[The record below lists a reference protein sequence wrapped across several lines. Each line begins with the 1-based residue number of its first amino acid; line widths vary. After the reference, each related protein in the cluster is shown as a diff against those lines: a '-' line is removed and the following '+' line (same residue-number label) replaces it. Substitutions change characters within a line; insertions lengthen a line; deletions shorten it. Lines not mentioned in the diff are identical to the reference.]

1 MFPWIALIIAL
12 ALFCARA
19 RLLATECALLSTSSA
34 ALAQEPAAT
43 EEICAAFQRIR
54 QAPERVTVALRTYA
68 LLCTLIGAP
77 LGTLAGG
84 CLIHEALFRPLR
96 WPSATA
102 LDLAIALGLSCM
114 ATALVAFVFE
124 LTARSLAQVNPART
138 ALRRAGRAEH
148 ISRLLSPFLRLST
161 RIVHALL
168 RPLGIQVQLTPP
180 RPPLEELER
189 LLAEAA
195 RGPELDGQAP
205 RLIHNI
211 FEMNDR
217 IVRDIIVP
225 RTQVVAIDVAS
236 PPQEILPILAEHG
249 HSRMPVY
256 RGEIDNIVGI
266 LHTRDLVPML
276 QCPELIVV
284 EDALRPAF
292 FVPWSKPLG
301 DLLRVMQK
309 KRIHMAIVVDE
320 FGGFLGVATLED
332 LLETIVG
339 EIRNEYTV
347 DGPPEIEQLADGT
360 FLIMGQASIESVE
373 KRLSVSFDCDASC
386 ETMAGMVSFLSGCI
400 PEVGERLFVAG
411 HQLTI
416 EERTARRV
424 SRIRCQRVALTPDEE
439 RLQQD
444 EGRRACG

>member
-1 MFPWIALIIAL
+1 MFTWIALTIAL
-12 ALFCARA
+12 VLFCARA
-19 RLLATECALLSTSSA
+19 RLLATELALLSTSSA
-34 ALAQEPAAT
+34 AIAQEPAAS
-43 EEICAAFQRIR
+43 EEVRAAFQRIR
-54 QAPERVTVALRTYA
+54 QSPERVTVALRTYA
-68 LLCTLIGAP
+68 FFCTLTGAP
-77 LGTLAGG
+77 IGTLALGE
-84 CLIHEALFRPLR
+84 LIHEALFRPLR
-96 WPSATA
+96 WPASSAFE
-102 LDLAIALGLSCM
+102 LAIALGLSCF
-114 ATALVAFVFE
+114 ATALVAFALE
-124 LTARSLAQVNPART
+124 LTARALAQANPARIVT
-138 ALRRAGRAEH
+138 RRAGRAERAA
-148 ISRLLSPFLRLST
+148 RLITPLILLST
-161 RIVHALL
+161 RAIHALL
-168 RPLGIQVQLTPP
+168 GPLGIQVRLAPP

-195 RGPELDGQAP
+195 KGPDLDGQAP

-225 RTQVVAIDVAS
+225 RTQVVALDVSS
-236 PPQEILPILAEHG
+236 PPEVILPILAEHG

-256 RGEIDNIVGI
+256 RGEIDNIVGV

-339 EIRNEYTV
+339 EIRNEYTI
-347 DGPPEIEQLADGT
+347 DGPPEIERLADGT
-360 FLIMGQASIESVE
+360 FLILGQASIESVE
-373 KRLSVSFDCDASC
+373 KRLGVSFDCDAAC
-386 ETMAGMVSFLSGCI
+386 ETMAGMVSFLSGSI
-400 PEVGERLFVAG
+400 PEVGERIFVAG

-424 SRIRCQRVALTPDEE
+424 SRIRCQRVILSPDEE
-439 RLQQD
+439 RTQPL
-444 EGRRACG
+444 EGRLASG

>member
-1 MFPWIALIIAL
+1 MFAWTALILAL
-12 ALFCARA
+12 ILFCARA

-34 ALAQEPAAT
+34 ALAELPEAG
-43 EEICAAFQRIR
+43 EEVCAAFQRIR
-54 QAPERVTVALRTYA
+54 EGPERVTVALRTYA
-68 LLCTLIGAP
+68 LLCTLAGAP

-84 CLIHEALFRPLR
+84 CLLHEALFGPLR
-96 WPSATA
+96 WPAQAPLELA
-102 LDLAIALGLSCM
+102 LALCLSCL
-114 ATALVAFVFE
+114 ATALVAFVLE
-124 LTARSLAQVNPART
+124 LAARSLAQANPLRLV
-138 ALRRAGRAEH
+138 LRRACRAEC
-148 ISRLLSPFLRLST
+148 IARALSPFLRIST
-161 RIVHALL
+161 RIVHAFL
-168 RPLGIQVQLTPP
+168 RPLGIQVRLAPP

-195 RGPELDGQAP
+195 KGPELDGQAP

-217 IVRDIIVP
+217 IVRDIVVP
-225 RTQVVAIDVAS
+225 RTQVVAIDVAT
-236 PPQEILPILAEHG
+236 PPREILPVLSEHG

-320 FGGFLGVATLED
+320 YGGFLGVATLED

-339 EIRNEYTV
+339 EIRNEYTI

-360 FLIMGQASIESVE
+360 FLIQGQAAIEDVE
-373 KRLSVSFDCDASC
+373 KRLGARFACDASC
-386 ETMAGMVSFLSGCI
+386 ETMAGLVSFLSGCI

-416 EERTARRV
+416 EARTARRV
-424 SRIRCQRVALTPDEE
+424 SLIRCQRVALSPDEE
-439 RLQQD
+439 RLRQK
-444 EGRRACG
+444 EGRRAAG

>member
-1 MFPWIALIIAL
+1 MFAWM
-12 ALFCARA
+12 LFAASIVLFWLRA

-34 ALAQEPAAT
+34 DLKEMPQAPESARE
-43 EEICAAFQRIR
+43 AFQRIR
-54 QAPERVTVALRTYA
+54 QTPERVTVALRTYA
-68 LLCTLIGAP
+68 FFCAILAAP
-77 LGTLAGG
+77 LGTLGLFSLFHLAFFD
-84 CLIHEALFRPLR
+84 HESPALRPVETGL
-96 WPSATA
+96 
-102 LDLAIALGLSCM
+102 LLALGCASV
-114 ATALVAFVFE
+114 ALIAFVIE
-124 LTARSLAQVNPART
+124 LFSRSLAQANPARLVL
-138 ALRRAGRAEH
+138 ARARRAE
-148 ISRLLSPFLRLST
+148 RLAACAAPFLNLATRL
-161 RIVHALL
+161 VHALL
-168 RPLGIQVQLTPP
+168 RPLGIDVRLAPP

-195 RGPELDGQAP
+195 RGPGLDGQAP

-217 IVRDIIVP
+217 IASDIIVP
-225 RTQVVAIDVAS
+225 RTQVVAIDVSAS
-236 PPQEILPILAEHG
+236 PQEILPILAEHG

-256 RGEIDNIVGI
+256 RGDIDNIVGV

-347 DGPPEIEQLADGT
+347 DGPPEIERLADGT
-360 FLIMGQASIESVE
+360 FLIQGQASVARVE
-373 KRLSVSFDCDASC
+373 QAIGTRFECDASC
-386 ETMAGMVSFLSGCI
+386 ETMAGLVSVLSGCI
-400 PEVGERLFVAG
+400 PEVGERLFIAG
-411 HQLTI
+411 YQLTI
-416 EERTARRV
+416 EARGARRV
-424 SRIRCQRVALTPDEE
+424 ERIRCQRVSISPEE
-439 RLQQD
+439 AP
-444 EGRRACG
+444 RRSAAS

>member
-1 MFPWIALIIAL
+1 MIFWTLVVASF
-12 ALFCARA
+12 ALFWLRA

-34 ALAQEPAAT
+34 DLKELPEAPDAARD
-43 EEICAAFQRIR
+43 AFQRIR
-54 QAPERVTVALRTYA
+54 QSPERVTVALRAYA
-68 LLCTLIGAP
+68 FFCTLIAAP
-77 LGTLAGG
+77 LGTIGLSSLIQSAFFPDTRPSQAPVETGLFLALG
-84 CLIHEALFRPLR
+84 CAT
-96 WPSATA
+96 TA
-102 LDLAIALGLSCM
+102 LA
-114 ATALVAFVFE
+114 AFVIE
-124 LTARSLAQVNPART
+124 LFSRSLAQANPARLVL
-138 ALRRAGRAEH
+138 ARARRAE
-148 ISRLLSPFLRLST
+148 RLANIAAPFLRLAT
-161 RIVHALL
+161 RLVHALL
-168 RPLGIQVQLTPP
+168 RPFGVDVRLALP

-195 RGPELDGQAP
+195 KGPGLDGQAP

-217 IVRDIIVP
+217 IASDIIVP
-225 RTQVVAIDVAS
+225 RTQVVAIDVSAS
-236 PPQEILPILAEHG
+236 PQEILPILAEHG

-256 RGEIDNIVGI
+256 RGDIDNIVGV

-347 DGPPEIEQLADGT
+347 DGPPEIERLADGT
-360 FLIMGQASIESVE
+360 FLIQGQASVTRVE
-373 KRLSVSFDCDASC
+373 QAIGARFECDASC
-386 ETMAGMVSFLSGCI
+386 ETMAGLVSVLSGCI
-400 PEVGERLFVAG
+400 PEVGERLFIAG
-411 HQLTI
+411 YQLTI
-416 EERTARRV
+416 EARGTRRV
-424 SRIRCQRVALTPDEE
+424 ERIRCQRVSLSPEETP
-439 RLQQD
+439 
-444 EGRRACG
+444 RRAAAS